1 VTVPES
7 TRAPTAQAVL
17 VCGLGRMGRQCLK
30 ALRGYHVPVHAID
43 LHPPSDAPHEFDP
56 RTFTQ
61 GDFRDLATLQAA
73 GIADCR
79 SIVLLASDPAVNI
92 EGAFAARRANPE
104 IRLVVRAQEHSWHE
118 LLAKR
123 LGNLVVYEPN
133 RLSAA
138 SFAFSALDTDVLAH
152 FYVEDNLFQV
162 FEHEV
167 QPGDAWLGQPLES
180 IHPAGRQVLLHSP
193 AGSTREDAF
202 YSWDPQQKLG
212 VGDQLLLL
220 SRGSVEVGLSARN
233 TAPRRRRAAANILR
247 RFVARPKRKRADRP
261 TLVALT
267 GLIVLASLVLLAGS
281 AFAWGPLQLPLS
293 EGLRVAIVL
302 LSGGH
307 LADVVEHYER
317 LPDSIHWMEAALVV
331 CGTVLTAVLY
341 ALLTDLLLKAHFDLL
356 AQRPDPARA
365 DHVIVAG
372 LGDTGERIAQLLE
385 QLKCKV
391 VMVEKGAVD
400 AHVLPSLP
408 LVVGSA
414 AERSTL
420 LEANV
425 STARGLVAATANDQ
439 LNVEIALL
447 ASTLNPACR
456 VAVRTF
462 DPRFSENVAFLLPH
476 AKVLCV
482 SSLAATAYAAAA
494 LGEHVIHL
502 FETSQSPVLV
512 VEYRV
517 TRGDTL
523 VGKPLWEVAEGY
535 SVVPVLHQHPGG
547 PERVPTPDDFS
558 WQLRDGDK
566 LIVLATA
573 TSLEAIERGD
583 LRPREY
589 ELCLD
594 HLRPY
599 AESLQIVGMLAQRLG
614 YTLEQARA
622 VLDSLPQRAHIRLY
636 GLYASRT
643 ARLLSAN
650 GVETRAERIEAARL
664 QPMLDL
670 NQ

>member
-1 VTVPES
+1 
-7 TRAPTAQAVL
+7 
-17 VCGLGRMGRQCLK
+17 LGRVGRQCIK

-43 LHPPSDAPHEFDP
+43 LRMPDDAPLELEQSA
-56 RTFTQ
+56 FTQ
-61 GDFRDLATLQAA
+61 GDFRDLATLHAA
-73 GIADCR
+73 GISSCR

-92 EGAFAARRANPE
+92 EGAFAARRANPD

-133 RLSAA
+133 RLAAA

-152 FYVEDNLFQV
+152 FYVEENLFQV
-162 FEHEV
+162 FEQELEE
-167 QPGDAWLGQPLES
+167 GDAWLGQPLEN
-180 IHPAGRQVLLHSP
+180 IHPLGRQVLLHIP
-193 AGSTREDAF
+193 AGSTSGDVF
-202 YSWDPQQKLG
+202 YGWDPQQKLG
-212 VGDQLLLL
+212 VGDRLLLL
-220 SRGSVEVGLSARN
+220 SRGNAALGFAARTTVE
-233 TAPRRRRAAANILR
+233 RRQRAAANFLR
-247 RFVARPKRKRADRP
+247 RFISRPKRKRVDRP
-261 TLVALT
+261 MLVALT
-267 GLIVLASLVLLAGS
+267 GLGVLATLVLFAGS
-281 AFAWGPLQLPLS
+281 AFAWGALRLPLS
-293 EGLRVAIVL
+293 EGLRLAVVL

-307 LADVVEHYER
+307 LADVVEHYET
-317 LPDSIHWMEAALVV
+317 LPDSIHWLEAALVI

-341 ALLTDLLLKAHFDLL
+341 ALFTDLLLKAHFDLL
-356 AQRPDPARA
+356 ARRPDPAHA

-372 LGDTGERIAQLLE
+372 LGDTGERIAQQLE

-391 VMVEKGAVD
+391 VLVEKAAVD
-400 AHVLPSLP
+400 SHVLPSLP
-408 LVVGSA
+408 LVAGSA
-414 AERSTL
+414 TDRNTL
-420 LEANV
+420 IEANV
-425 STARGLVAATANDQ
+425 GTARGLVAATANDQ
-439 LNVEIALL
+439 QNVEIALL

-517 TRGDTL
+517 TLGDTL

-535 SVVPVLHQHPGG
+535 SVVPVLHQHVGG
-547 PERVPTPDDFS
+547 PDRVPTPEDYA

-589 ELCLD
+589 ELWLD
-594 HLRPY
+594 RLRPY
-599 AESLQIVGMLAQRLG
+599 AESLQIVGTLAQRLG

-622 VLDSLPQRAHIRLY
+622 LLDTLPQRTHMRLY
-636 GLYASRT
+636 GLYATRT

-650 GVETRAERIEAARL
+650 GVEARAEKCSDLKVAAPL
-664 QPMLDL
+664 AVS
-670 NQ
+670 

>member
-1 VTVPES
+1 
-7 TRAPTAQAVL
+7 
-17 VCGLGRMGRQCLK
+17 MGRQCIK
-30 ALRGYHVPVHAID
+30 ALRGYNVPVHAID
-43 LHPPSDAPHEFDP
+43 LCTPSEAPHEFDP

-92 EGAFAARRANPE
+92 EGAFAARRANPD

-162 FEHEV
+162 FEHELEA
-167 QPGDAWLGQPLES
+167 GDPWVDQPLEA
-180 IHPAGRQVLLHSP
+180 IHPLGRQVLLHVP
-193 AGSTREDAF
+193 AGSTSGSVF
-202 YSWDPQQKLG
+202 YGWQPGQQLG
-212 VGDQLLLL
+212 IGDRLLLF
-220 SRGSVEVGLSARN
+220 SRGSVENGLGAR
-233 TAPRRRRAAANILR
+233 TTVERRQRAAANFLR
-247 RFVARPKRKRADRP
+247 RFVSRPRRKRADRP
-261 TLVALT
+261 TQVALT
-267 GLIVLASLVLLAGS
+267 GLVVLAILVLLAGS
-281 AFAWGPLQLPLS
+281 VFAWGPLRLPFS
-293 EGLRVAIVL
+293 EGLRVAVML

-317 LPDSIHWMEAALVV
+317 LPGSIHWMEVALVV

-356 AQRPDPARA
+356 ARRPEPAHG

-372 LGDTGERIAQLLE
+372 LGDTGERIAQLLD

-391 VMVEKGAVD
+391 VLVERAAVD
-400 AHVLPSLP
+400 AHVLPTLP
-408 LVVGSA
+408 LVSGSA
-414 AERSTL
+414 TDQSTL
-420 LEANV
+420 IEANV
-425 STARGLVAATANDQ
+425 GTARGLVAATANDQ
-439 LNVEIALL
+439 QNVEIALL

-456 VAVRTF
+456 VAVRIF

-523 VGKPLWEVAEGY
+523 VDRPIWEVAEGY
-535 SVVPVLHQHPGG
+535 SVVPVLHQPMGG

-558 WQLRDGDK
+558 WPLRDGDK

-573 TSLEAIERGD
+573 ASLEAIERGD

-589 ELCLD
+589 ELWLD
-594 HLRPY
+594 RLRPY

-636 GLYASRT
+636 GLYATRT

-650 GVETRAERIEAARL
+650 GVETRAERCAEVSEVDAVAL
-664 QPMLDL
+664 P
-670 NQ
+670 